1 MWALSAKTTKLQERQ
16 MNKKVVFDTSAF
28 GKRVSAEI
36 PEPTTLNQDNDVIIA
51 MDEKQKMQKAGRYS
65 KYKSKDV
72 LPEMSQDA
80 EEVNQKMDKALR
92 PTPAPVY
99 IINAKMVQKMI
110 RLHPY
115 IHSTRHLARVAELI
129 PKLAFPTTGQ
139 QQYQSLLLSTKI
151 PKGLTEKEIK
161 RIATALRIKKWK
173 MLIDSEAQIKI
184 TNTEKKAKA
193 YIDEVARLEA
203 EFDEE

>member
-1 MWALSAKTTKLQERQ
+1 
-16 MNKKVVFDTSAF
+16 
-28 GKRVSAEI
+28 
-36 PEPTTLNQDNDVIIA
+36 
-51 MDEKQKMQKAGRYS
+51 
-65 KYKSKDV
+65 
-72 LPEMSQDA
+72 
-80 EEVNQKMDKALR
+80 
-92 PTPAPVY
+92 
-99 IINAKMVQKMI
+99 MVQKMI

-115 IHSTRHLARVAELI
+115 IHSTRHLARVADLV

-139 QQYQSLLLSTKI
+139 QQYLSLLPSTKN
-151 PKGLTEKEIK
+151 PKGLTEKQIK

-203 EFDEE
+203 EFDE